1 MMNVEDDSKPWGAE
15 WREGRN
21 FRTVAELFTR
31 RNLWA
36 LAAIRSQINSLLLA
50 ENLRYPF
57 LFTFTGILLG
67 MSRMNRYRPDVSFP
81 TNVMQGTYYLP
92 QISEETVPLKHF
104 ENKFKKIVKA
114 YESLPSDLRCYS
126 LLVSTG
132 NASSDNNINS
142 NSIDYIFTD
151 PPYAGNIQYGELNFI
166 WEAWLGF
173 DTHWHEEE
181 IIVNEIRGKTE
192 ADWANDMQK
201 AMSECYRVL
210 KPGRAI
216 SLCYHDTSEG
226 TWALVQDI
234 MAEAG
239 FVVEKSGSVL
249 FIDTGQKSY
258 NQLTADKVN
267 KRDLVINFRKP
278 KPDELGIPLITE
290 LDDFGTFQDK
300 VKNIVTIYLTSNPGT
315 TKDRIFDEVVSHMVR
330 RGRMESHHFED
341 LLSQVA
347 EPVQPE
353 GEANGAARWYL
364 RETEIDDSAESG
376 KEDAAADIISGFIA
390 RTKKPEDEGVHYSN
404 IFEHY
409 VYVILAKD
417 KPRRPLVEW
426 LLDYFYKTDEGTY
439 RLPASPEEEQIKKEG
454 RSQGVSR
461 RIKRYLAYLEQG
473 VPVPT
478 GERPGD
484 ATIAD
489 WIRHCKRS
497 GMYEQ
502 GKLLYEKGGL
512 NLESLTEEEQVNVDE
527 DYQICGK
534 MLART
539 ARPEKRAKRSRKA
552 GTAVV
557 I

>member
-1 MMNVEDDSKPWGAE
+1 M
-15 WREGRN
+15 R
-21 FRTVAELFTR
+21 
-31 RNLWA
+31 
-36 LAAIRSQINSLLLA
+36 
-50 ENLRYPF
+50 
-57 LFTFTGILLG
+57 
-67 MSRMNRYRPDVSFP
+67 
-81 TNVMQGTYYLP
+81 
-92 QISEETVPLKHF
+92 
-104 ENKFKKIVKA
+104 
-114 YESLPSDLRCYS
+114 
-126 LLVSTG
+126 
-132 NASSDNNINS
+132 
-142 NSIDYIFTD
+142 
-151 PPYAGNIQYGELNFI
+151 
-166 WEAWLGF
+166 
-173 DTHWHEEE
+173 
-181 IIVNEIRGKTE
+181 
-192 ADWANDMQK
+192 K

-210 KPGRAI
+210 KPGRVI
-216 SLCYHDTSEG
+216 SICYHDTSEG

-234 MAEAG
+234 MAKAG

-300 VKNIVTIYLTSNPGT
+300 VKNIITIYLTSNPGS
-315 TKDRIFDEVVSHMVR
+315 TKDRIFDEVVSRMVS
-330 RGRMESHHFED
+330 RGRMESHNFED

-347 EPVQPE
+347 EPVHPE
-353 GEANGAARWYL
+353 GGANGAARWYL

-376 KEDAAADIISGFIA
+376 KEDAAADIIKGFIA
-390 RTKKPEDEGVHYSN
+390 KAKKPEDEGVHYSD

-409 VYVILAKD
+409 VYVIPAKD

-473 VPVPT
+473 VPVPA

-484 ATIAD
+484 ATLAD

-512 NLESLTEEEQVNVDE
+512 NLESLTEESQVNADE

-534 MLART
+534 MLTRT
-539 ARPEKRAKRSRKA
+539 AKPEKKPRRAKKTQMELDGWQA
-552 GTAVV
+552 
-557 I
+557 